1 MTIFFLLRAVVT
13 LDRFEYC
20 TANLQPNES
29 YLLRSYNI
37 KLYDGDN
44 KTSYEN
50 GELILT
56 SHRLIW
62 HLPGTSQYLALYLS
76 YIVYIE
82 EEKSNGFVFSKTKR
96 LNLYLL
102 EPPASRAAGPSSTSS
117 FNYVKLGFKDKLDE
131 DFVSTLRQAL
141 QEKKWEV
148 TRSGQVVET
157 KPSIKLRAGIVGIE
171 RGIKEKQKATDESIS
186 VAFQD
191 LNKLMVM
198 ANNMVSLSKNIS
210 TKIRE
215 KQGDITD
222 DETVKFKTYLLSL
235 GIEDPVTR
243 DAFNDESDYFRK
255 LSHEIA
261 QIIEQPLTEVG
272 GLMALT
278 DVYCRVNRA
287 RGLELLSPEDF
298 LRGCNMLHKFNLPV
312 VLRQFDSGV
321 KVLQLVSHSDEV
333 VVESTKNL
341 LRENKFLTAEDLARV
356 VGISVILA
364 KERLT
369 TTEKFGQACRDES
382 IEGLRFYFNRFLED
396 E

>member
-1 MTIFFLLRAVVT
+1 M
-13 LDRFEYC
+13 
-20 TANLQPNES
+20 
-29 YLLRSYNI
+29 
-37 KLYDGDN
+37 KLYDGEN

-82 EEKSNGFVFSKTKR
+82 EEKSNNFVFSRNKR
-96 LNLYLL
+96 LHLYLL
-102 EPPASRAAGPSSTSS
+102 EPPASRAAGPTSTSS
-117 FNYVKLGFKDKLDE
+117 FNYVKLGFKDKLDVE
-131 DFVSTLRQAL
+131 FVSALHQAL

-148 TRSGQVVET
+148 ARTQQMVET
-157 KPSIKLRAGIVGIE
+157 KPAIKLRAGIVGIE
-171 RGIKEKQKATDESIS
+171 RGIQEKQKATDESIS

-198 ANNMVSLSKNIS
+198 AKDMVSLSKNIS
-210 TKIRE
+210 SKIRDR
-215 KQGDITD
+215 QGDITD
-222 DETVKFKTYLLSL
+222 DETVKFKSYLMSL
-235 GIEDPVTR
+235 GVDDPVTR
-243 DAFNDESDYFRK
+243 DAFNDESDYYRK
-255 LSHEIA
+255 LAKEIA
-261 QIIEQPLTEVG
+261 QIIEKPLTEVG

-298 LRGCNMLHKFNLPV
+298 LNACKMLRKFGLPV

-333 VVESTKNL
+333 VVENTKNL
-341 LRENKFLTAEDLARV
+341 LRESKFLTAEDLARV
-356 VGISVILA
+356 LGISVILA
-364 KERLT
+364 KERLI

-382 IEGLRFYFNRFLED
+382 IEGLRFYLNRFLEV
-396 E
+396 EETSH